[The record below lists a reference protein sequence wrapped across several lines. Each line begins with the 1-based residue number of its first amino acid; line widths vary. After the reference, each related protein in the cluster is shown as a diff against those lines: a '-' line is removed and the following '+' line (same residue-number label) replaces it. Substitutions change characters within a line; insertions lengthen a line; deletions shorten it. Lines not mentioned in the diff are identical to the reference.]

1 MNHMSVHLK
10 NKVLTE
16 ILKNQPVF
24 VALFNNDVEINAAS
38 YTRQVGSF
46 TEVVEGQTSNSSDI
60 LYAIATEPWGD
71 ITHVGLYDAKTAG
84 NLLFKSQAE
93 FTKNID
99 VSSQYKIPKNYLI
112 VRLK

>member
-1 MNHMSVHLK
+1 MSNYLK

-16 ILKNQPVF
+16 NLKNIEVY
-24 VALFNNDVEINAAS
+24 VALFNNDVELTTAS
-38 YTRQVGSF
+38 YTRQTVTF
-46 TEVVEGQTSNSSDI
+46 TDVTGGQLSNSTDI
-60 LYAIATEPWGD
+60 LFPIATEPWGD
-71 ITHVGLYDAKTAG
+71 ITHVGLYDANTAG